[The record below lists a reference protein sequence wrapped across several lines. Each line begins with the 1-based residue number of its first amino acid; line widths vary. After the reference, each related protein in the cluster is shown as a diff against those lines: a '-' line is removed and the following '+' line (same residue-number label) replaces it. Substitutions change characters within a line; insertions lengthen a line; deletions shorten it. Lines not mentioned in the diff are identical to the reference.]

1 MVATHTV
8 RVDAGSL
15 ERLRGLAALLGRPVA
30 DIVRTL
36 SYASLDEVL
45 RCTASR
51 AVAEQPKAGGET

>member
-1 MVATHTV
+1 M
-8 RVDAGSL
+8 
-15 ERLRGLAALLGRPVA
+15 ERLRGLATLLGRPVA

-51 AVAEQPKAGGET
+51 AVAEQSKEGGAT